1 MCSSYSWEHTYR
13 YDKNS
18 QKYCLEF
25 MVTWLDLMKKLVLV
39 NSLLNWAE
47 PTLKNLKKGQP
58 CIFMCICVKNML
70 LTFDKTVLTFYA
82 AS

>member
-1 MCSSYSWEHTYR
+1 MRSSYTWEHTYR

-25 MVTWLDLMKKLVLV
+25 MVTWSDVMMNIRELEKRSAIHFYVYLRQEYV
-39 NSLLNWAE
+39 AH
-47 PTLKNLKKGQP
+47 
-58 CIFMCICVKNML
+58 I
-70 LTFDKTVLTFYA
+70 TFDKTLLTFYA